1 MSLDARHRSVYWST
15 GLMRIL
21 RPTCVVGLT
30 FFALLTRAAED
41 TIKQFR
47 QHWEAAVT
55 VQNA

>member
-1 MSLDARHRSVYWST
+1 VYWST